1 MSFSVTLMS
10 MMKLCNIQ
18 TIIKTAL
25 FYRSSA
31 SGVWQLPGSVGEQG
45 GLVEVTP
52 PIRAENGPVCG
63 YRIVNTHKGK
73 IPFEVSFP
81 CFSSS
86 YLTPSSWYSPFLLPP
101 PGVHGGP
108 VPGHGPAAGPAPTGL
123 WGEELLHCHH
133 SSSVLLWTALTEVIL
148 LYTLISAQL
157 LKVS

>member
-1 MSFSVTLMS
+1 MIFKVTMFSMI
-10 MMKLCNIQ
+10 KLCNMKHSLKLPCV
-18 TIIKTAL
+18 TGPVL
-25 FYRSSA
+25 VVSDSYR
-31 SGVWQLPGSVGEQG
+31 GSVGEQG

-63 YRIVNTHKGK
+63 YRILNTHKGK

-123 WGEELLHCHH
+123 WGEELLHCHN
-133 SSSVLLWTALTEVIL
+133 SSSLLLWTALPEVIL
-148 LYTLISAQL
+148 LYTLISAKL
-157 LKVS
+157 LKTS